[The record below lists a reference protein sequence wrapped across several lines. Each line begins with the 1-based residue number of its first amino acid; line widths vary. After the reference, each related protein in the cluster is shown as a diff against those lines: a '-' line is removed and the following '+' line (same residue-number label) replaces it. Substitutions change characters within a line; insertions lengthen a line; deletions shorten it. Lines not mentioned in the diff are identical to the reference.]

1 MSIQNPTCAAS
12 WQPVACKV
20 TAERFLG
27 GCQVSLEMSDEPGLD
42 TTACSLLFHD
52 SSQMTNFLESLGAS
66 AAQAL
71 QEFQA
76 AEDCDLA
83 GTPADTAGVSHSIP
97 TDDETDT
104 QLAADNQDF
113 VGESWDRSF
122 FAIEVGHDDRG
133 HFAIVHI
140 EDKSGRWLRRSL
152 SLDTQSELLKFLAGV
167 EQAAAIERRMIKAND
182 QSSQ

>member
-1 MSIQNPTCAAS
+1 MSSQNPSCAAS
-12 WQPVACKV
+12 WQPVACRV
-20 TAERFLG
+20 TTKRFSG
-27 GCQVSLEMSDEPGLD
+27 GFQVSLEMSDEPGLD
-42 TTACSLLFHD
+42 IATCSLLFHD
-52 SSQMTNFLESLGAS
+52 SSQMTDFLESLGAS

-104 QLAADNQDF
+104 QLAADNHDF
-113 VGESWDRSF
+113 VVGCWDRSF

-152 SLDTQSELLKFLAGV
+152 SFDTQSELLKFLADV
-167 EQAAAIERRMIKAND
+167 EQVAAIEHHMLKVND
-182 QSSQ
+182 QLAQ